1 MFYKFDPDQL
11 QLVKDFKKFYISLTT
26 VLILVALT
34 FIIGRLTA
42 IKQLS
47 TLEKELIVIDLRA
60 EDNKFNKDKLVTLL
74 KDLRIKYPHIV
85 MAQSILET
93 GHWKSA
99 VFKQNHNLFGMK
111 QAGARINTAQGTNLN
126 HAYYT
131 TWQES
136 VYDYAFYQCRYLGG
150 VRSEEYYYA
159 ALDGSYAEG
168 SNYSQ
173 KLKEIV
179 QRENLKELF

>member
-1 MFYKFDPDQL
+1 MFYKIDYEEL
-11 QLVKDFKKFYISLTT
+11 KLVKDLKKFYISLTT
-26 VLILVALT
+26 VLVLIVLT

-42 IKQLS
+42 IKHLS
-47 TLEKELIVIDLRA
+47 TLEKEMIVVDLRA
-60 EDNKFNKDKLVTLL
+60 EDNKFTKDKLVTLL
-74 KDLRIKYPHIV
+74 KELSVKYPYIV

-93 GHWKSA
+93 GHWKSD

-126 HAYYT
+126 HAYYSN
-131 TWQES
+131 WHES

-150 VRSEEYYYA
+150 VSTEQYYYA
-159 ALDGSYAEG
+159 ALDASYAEG

-173 KLKEIV
+173 RLKEVV
-179 QRENLKELF
+179 QREHLKELF

>member
-11 QLVKDFKKFYISLTT
+11 QLVKDLKKFYISLTT
-26 VLILVALT
+26 VLILITLT

-47 TLEKELIVIDLRA
+47 TLEKEMIVVDLRA
-60 EDNKFNKDKLVTLL
+60 QENKFTKDKLVTLL
-74 KDLRIKYPHIV
+74 KDLSIKYPHIV
-85 MAQSILET
+85 IAQSILET
-93 GHWKSA
+93 GHWKSD

-150 VRSEEYYYA
+150 VGTEEYYYA
-159 ALDGSYAEG
+159 ALDASYAEG

-173 KLKEIV
+173 RLKEVV
-179 QRENLKELF
+179 QREHLKELF